1 MQFQFKLVCL
11 YMNFL
16 KILVFLISLIFFGIA
31 SAQDRYIA
39 KIAVVDIESVLENSL
54 AITSIK
60 KSVNVLSQNIQD
72 DISKQE
78 KELKAHEQKLLE
90 LQKTM
95 TQEKFDS
102 LVTKF
107 NRDVSGTKKN
117 IQLRKIAL
125 EQAHSQSIQVVH
137 KKIISI
143 ISELAKDYNLN
154 IVLPSSQVLYITS
167 ELNITLEVI
176 SKLNDSL
183 KEVPVNYQKFLK
195 HKG

>member
-1 MQFQFKLVCL
+1 
-11 YMNFL
+11 MNFL

-60 KSVNVLSQNIQD
+60 KSVNVLSQNIQE

-90 LQKTM
+90 VQKTM
-95 TQEKFDS
+95 SQEKFDS
-102 LVTKF
+102 LVAKF
-107 NRDVSGTKKN
+107 NKDVSRTKKN

-195 HKG
+195 NKG

>member
-1 MQFQFKLVCL
+1 
-11 YMNFL
+11 MNFL
-16 KILVFLISLIFFGIA
+16 KILVFLTSLIFFGIA

-60 KSVNVLSQNIQD
+60 KSVNLLSQNIQD

-78 KELKAHEQKLLE
+78 KELKSHEQKLLE

-95 TQEKFDS
+95 SQEKFDS
-102 LVTKF
+102 LVVKF
-107 NRDVSGTKKN
+107 NKDVSSTKKN

-137 KKIISI
+137 QKIISI

-195 HKG
+195 NKG